1 MIHHVDLS
9 HHPRALS
16 NVFLDQF
23 RPRHPDEAAL
33 GVVGHCSGQEGLTC
47 TRRTIEEDTLERRRE
62 GGGREGGGRR
72 GEDTGI

>member
-1 MIHHVDLS
+1 MIHHVDPS

-47 TRRTIEEDTLERRRE
+47 TRRTIEEDTLERGRE
-62 GGGREGGGRR
+62 GGRGEEGGRR